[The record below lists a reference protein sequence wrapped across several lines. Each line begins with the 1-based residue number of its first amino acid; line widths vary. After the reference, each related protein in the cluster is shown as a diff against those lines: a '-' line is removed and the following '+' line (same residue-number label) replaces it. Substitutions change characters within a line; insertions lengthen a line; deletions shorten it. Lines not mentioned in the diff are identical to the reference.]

1 MRLTVLPLLRSRGFA
16 TLRPDCPAL
25 PAERERGRMIEGA
38 SSDWQRQAQTQR
50 YPMTRHLAISILA
63 ASLVALGMGGCQQGP
78 FQPKT
83 AAKTAPAA
91 SGVFQQPSGALA
103 SQMQDLN
110 RRVGQLDLNNADLH
124 RQLAQAQQDRQTSQE
139 QVALL
144 QKQLG
149 EVASRL
155 KDTQVA
161 KLESDKQINA
171 LQASTRSR
179 GGATITANNS
189 VRQSLAAVAI
199 PGLDIRQDGEVIR
212 IEIPADKLFLPGNA
226 QLQTDGYRILD
237 EVAAAVQ
244 RTYSRQRIVVEGHTD
259 DSLSVNPT
267 AAHSL
272 ATAQAQAVFGQ
283 LVQRGRL
290 PARQLSVLAMG
301 ENHPL
306 ASNATPAGKAKN
318 RRVEIVVYPDTIDG

>member
-1 MRLTVLPLLRSRGFA
+1 
-16 TLRPDCPAL
+16 
-25 PAERERGRMIEGA
+25 
-38 SSDWQRQAQTQR
+38 
-50 YPMTRHLAISILA
+50 MTRYLAIPILA
-63 ASLVALGMGGCQQGP
+63 AIAVAAFTGGCQQGP

-91 SGVFQQPSGALA
+91 TNVFQQPTGQLA

-139 QVALL
+139 QVGLL

-161 KLESDKQINA
+161 KIEADKQVNA

-212 IEIPADKLFLPGNA
+212 IEVPADKLFSPGTA
-226 QLQTDGYRILD
+226 QLQPDGYRILD

-259 DSLSVNPT
+259 DSLGANPT
-267 AAHSL
+267 GAHSL
-272 ATAQAQAVFGQ
+272 ATAQAQTVFTQ

-318 RRVEIVVYPDTIDG
+318 RRIEVVVYPDTIDG

>member
-1 MRLTVLPLLRSRGFA
+1 MISRLSIAMLVL
-16 TLRPDCPAL
+16 CC
-25 PAERERGRMIEGA
+25 
-38 SSDWQRQAQTQR
+38 
-50 YPMTRHLAISILA
+50 LA
-63 ASLVALGMGGCQQGP
+63 GCKEGP
-78 FQPKT
+78 FAPPAGQAKAAAVFPQP
-83 AAKTAPAA
+83 
-91 SGVFQQPSGALA
+91 QQPAGATAQL
-103 SQMQDLN
+103 DNLN

-124 RQLAQAQQDRQTSQE
+124 RQLAQAEQARQTSQD

-149 EVASRL
+149 EMANRL

-161 KLESDKQINA
+161 KAEVEKQVSAI
-171 LQASTRSR
+171 QASTRAR

-189 VRQSLAAVAI
+189 IRQSLAMVQI

-212 IEIPADKLFLPGNA
+212 IEIPSDKLFTPGTG
-226 QLQTDGYRILD
+226 QLQADGTRILD
-237 EVAAAVQ
+237 EVAATLN
-244 RTYSRQRIVVEGHTD
+244 RTYQRQRIVVEAHTD
-259 DSLSVNPT
+259 DSLGANPT
-267 AAHSL
+267 GAHMLSS
-272 ATAQAQAVFGQ
+272 AQAQAVFQQ

-318 RRVEIVVYPDTIDG
+318 RRIEIVVYPDTIDG

>member
-1 MRLTVLPLLRSRGFA
+1 MKRF
-16 TLRPDCPAL
+16 
-25 PAERERGRMIEGA
+25 
-38 SSDWQRQAQTQR
+38 
-50 YPMTRHLAISILA
+50 LAIPIAIACTA
-63 ASLVALGMGGCQQGP
+63 AALSGGCQQGP

-83 AAKTAPAA
+83 AAKTGPAA
-91 SGVFQQPSGALA
+91 ANVLQPNAALA

-161 KLESDKQINA
+161 KLEADKQVNA

-179 GGATITANNS
+179 GGAMITANNS
-189 VRQSLAAVAI
+189 VRQSLATVAI

-212 IEIPADKLFLPGNA
+212 IEVPADKLFSPGTV
-226 QLQTDGYRILD
+226 QLQPDGYRILD
-237 EVAAAVQ
+237 EVAAVVQ
-244 RTYSRQRIVVEGHTD
+244 RTYPRQRIVVEGHTD
-259 DSLSVNPT
+259 DSFAANPT
-267 AAHSL
+267 GAHAL
-272 ATAQAQAVFGQ
+272 ATAQAQAVFTQ

-306 ASNATPAGKAKN
+306 ASNATP
-318 RRVEIVVYPDTIDG
+318 

>member
-1 MRLTVLPLLRSRGFA
+1 
-16 TLRPDCPAL
+16 
-25 PAERERGRMIEGA
+25 
-38 SSDWQRQAQTQR
+38 
-50 YPMTRHLAISILA
+50 MTRNLAIPIFA
-63 ASLVALGMGGCQQGP
+63 ALTAALLTGGCQQGP

-91 SGVFQQPSGALA
+91 TGLFQQPTGQLA

-124 RQLAQAQQDRQTSQE
+124 RQLAQAQQDRQASQE

-149 EVASRL
+149 EVAARL
-155 KDTQVA
+155 KDTHVA
-161 KLESDKQINA
+161 KLEADRQVNA
-171 LQASTRSR
+171 LQASTRAR

-189 VRQSLAAVAI
+189 VRQSLSAVAI

-212 IEIPADKLFLPGNA
+212 IEIPADKLFLPGTA
-226 QLQTDGYRILD
+226 QLQPDGYRILD

-244 RTYSRQRIVVEGHTD
+244 RTYLRQRIVVEGHTD
-259 DSLSVNPT
+259 DSLVGNPT
-267 AAHSL
+267 AAHSV
-272 ATAQAQAVFGQ
+272 ATAQAQSVFAQ

-318 RRVEIVVYPDTIDG
+318 RRIEVVVYPDTIDG